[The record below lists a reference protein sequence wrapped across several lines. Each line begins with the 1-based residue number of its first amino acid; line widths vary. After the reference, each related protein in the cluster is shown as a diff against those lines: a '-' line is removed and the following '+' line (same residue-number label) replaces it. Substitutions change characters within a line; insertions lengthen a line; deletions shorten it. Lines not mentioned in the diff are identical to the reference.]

1 MLLIKAQIESNNL
14 SGKPQP
20 LSLMVNQTLTYLHPG
35 IWEISFKE
43 EEKDIRW
50 LEIELEGEVTWIK
63 KKRVK

>member
-1 MLLIKAQIESNNL
+1 MLLIKAQIKSNDL

-20 LSLMVNQTLTYLHPG
+20 LPQMANQTWTYFHPG
-35 IWEISFKE
+35 IGEISFKE

-50 LEIELEGEVTWIK
+50 LEIELKGEVIWIK